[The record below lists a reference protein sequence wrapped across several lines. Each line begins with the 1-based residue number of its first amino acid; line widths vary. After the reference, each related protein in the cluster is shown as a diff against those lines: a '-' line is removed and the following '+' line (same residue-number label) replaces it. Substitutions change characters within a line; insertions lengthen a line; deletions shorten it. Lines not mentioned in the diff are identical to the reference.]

1 MKELTDEQVER
12 AAKVV
17 CPLNW
22 DVAGAEEKSAY
33 RDRIQMAAPF
43 LQLPWDEPTEDEVSD
58 IEALIQSTGAPHW
71 FNGDC
76 LKEFVRR
83 RNAAL
88 LPKPVDPRRA
98 VLLKQLST
106 FNVRDEQELEE
117 EVTEIL
123 AAMDEVK

>member
-1 MKELTDEQVER
+1 MAELTQQKVER
-12 AAKVV
+12 AV
-17 CPLNW
+17 
-22 DVAGAEEKSAY
+22 
-33 RDRIQMAAPF
+33 MAMDGCTASVIDNLELERMARAATPF
-43 LQLPWDEPTEDEVSD
+43 LQLPLEKVSEQEWHAALVFEVKWKGGASD
-58 IEALIQSTGAPHW
+58 GVRAMLDA
-71 FNGDC
+71 
-76 LKEFVRR
+76 FVIN
-83 RNAAL
+83 RNVAL